1 MNYLGTP
8 IFILGRNFRVVK
20 IKVDVPY
27 QMTVGKKT
35 RQVRFVPTSER
46 GFNFEEEV
54 TYKKIFKKH
63 IYPNERDRKNLKVA
77 TITLH
82 KDIKLVE
89 NGI

>member
-1 MNYLGTP
+1 MNNSVSP
-8 IFILGRNFRVVK
+8 IFILGRNFRVVRV
-20 IKVDVPY
+20 KVDVPY
-27 QMTVGKKT
+27 EMTMGKKS

-46 GFNFEEEV
+46 GFNFEEEE

-63 IYPNERDRKNLKVA
+63 IYPNEKDRKNLKVA